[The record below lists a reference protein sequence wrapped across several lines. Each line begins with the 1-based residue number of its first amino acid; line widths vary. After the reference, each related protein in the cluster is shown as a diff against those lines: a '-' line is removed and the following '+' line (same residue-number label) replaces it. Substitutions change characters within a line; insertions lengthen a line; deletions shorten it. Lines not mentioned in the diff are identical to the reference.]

1 MEVIRVL
8 KSKLALIITLLML
21 ICLVLSG
28 CNDNQAND
36 IKAGDAIRFL
46 DGVTVD
52 YSNMFFDDFTGGV
65 DYDSWY
71 IGKQAWGANENG
83 GVIPENVNYTDE
95 GVLLFS
101 GDGGYYTSGDVQ
113 GVGARKDGSLT
124 GGALI
129 SKFVTGPGRY
139 QVKMKVLPRLGAC
152 SAFWTYCFEQSTGG
166 NHEIDIELPGGKD
179 HSSVISFENVL
190 NTNYI
195 TVEMNESQ
203 DVNISN
209 VTGSDTTIALN
220 DGQWHTF
227 GFDWYTD
234 PEMVVYYV
242 DGIVTA
248 VSRIFVPYVQSR
260 VWLGVWFPNNTGFV
274 GDANFESDIM
284 SVDYVQYIPFLD
296 QPCQSYD
303 PPISSSQVAAADEYP
318 VAPVSTA
325 VVNKISNGNFEYVL
339 DHNVDGYGWVMDA
352 RYLFSDEETKIRNEI
367 RQQVIDENGELT
379 SQEVNRI
386 VAERYREKERE
397 ILSIGV
403 NEMCSISNGIGYR
416 DSCGLHLT
424 DLGLLRQ
431 VIDGVYANFNLNL
444 QFKSKGVGKVI
455 IQFETEGGLSVISE
469 QLLDVDDAEFTAHSL
484 QVKAPVGTR
493 QVTILI
499 TSVYGGELFA
509 DDFVLNIN

>member
-1 MEVIRVL
+1 MI
-8 KSKLALIITLLML
+8 KKLALL
-21 ICLVLSG
+21 IALVLLCCVALVG
-28 CNDNQAND
+28 CNVNGSAE
-36 IKAGDAIRFL
+36 IKAGDTIRFL
-46 DGVTVD
+46 DGVDVD
-52 YSNMFFDDFTGGV
+52 YDNMFFDDFTGGV

-95 GVLLFS
+95 GVLVFS
-101 GDGGYYTSGDVQ
+101 GNGGYYTSADVQ

-152 SAFWTYCFEQSTGG
+152 SAFWTYCDDTKGG

-203 DVNISN
+203 DVNVSS
-209 VTGSDTTIALN
+209 VTGSDKTIALN
-220 DGQWHTF
+220 DGEFHTF

-242 DGIVTA
+242 DGVVTA
-248 VSRIFVPYVQSR
+248 VSRIFVPYMTAR
-260 VWLGVWFPNNTGFV
+260 LWLGVWFPNNTGFV
-274 GDANFESDIM
+274 GDANFESDVM
-284 SVDYVQYIPFLD
+284 EVDYVQYIPFLN
-296 QPCQSYD
+296 QPCQTFT
-303 PPISSSQVAAADEYP
+303 PVISNSQVADKDEYP
-318 VAPVSTA
+318 SAPVSTA

-339 DHNVDGYGWVMDA
+339 NHEAEGYGWNLDA
-352 RYLFSDEETKIRNEI
+352 RYLFAAETAALREEI
-367 RQQVIDENGELT
+367 RKQVSEENPNLS
-379 SQEVNRI
+379 SQEVNKI
-386 VAERYREKERE
+386 VAERYRERERE
-397 ILSIGV
+397 ILSV
-403 NEMCSISNGIGYR
+403 SAREMCFIENGLGYR
-416 DSCGLHLT
+416 DSCGARIS

-431 VIDGVYANFNLNL
+431 VIDGVYADFNLDL
-444 QFKSKGVGKVI
+444 RFRCKGKGKI
-455 IQFETEGGLSVISE
+455 ILQFETEGGLSVIE
-469 QLLDVDDAEFTAHSL
+469 EAVLDVNDNEYTLRSL
-484 QVKAPVGTR
+484 KATAPVGTR
-493 QVTILI
+493 QVTVIV

-509 DDFVLNIN
+509 DEFVLNIN

>member
-1 MEVIRVL
+1 M
-8 KSKLALIITLLML
+8 KNKLAVVIALLMILCL
-21 ICLVLSG
+21 ILSG
-28 CNDNQAND
+28 CDVD
-36 IKAGDAIRFL
+36 GTTGIKAGDAIKFL

-52 YSNMFFDDFTGGV
+52 YSNMFFDDFTDGV

-95 GVLLFS
+95 GVLILS
-101 GDGGYYTSGDVQ
+101 GNGGYYTSGDVQ

-124 GGALI
+124 GGAII

-152 SAFWTYCFEQSTGG
+152 SAMWTYCFEQSTGG

-203 DVNISN
+203 DVNVSS
-209 VTGSDTTIALN
+209 VAGSSDTIALN

-227 GFDWYTD
+227 GFDWYTN

-248 VSRIFVPYVQSR
+248 VSKIFVPYVQAR
-260 VWLGVWFPNNTGFV
+260 LWLGVWFPNNTGFV

-284 SVDYVQYIPFLD
+284 SVDYIQYIPFLD
-296 QPCQSYD
+296 QPCQEYD
-303 PPISSSQVAAADEYP
+303 PAISSSQVAAKEEYP
-318 VAPVSTA
+318 MAPVSTA

-339 DHNVDGYGWVMDA
+339 DHNTEGYGWTFDA
-352 RYLFSDEETKIRNEI
+352 RYLFADESNKIRNEI
-367 RQQVIDENGELT
+367 REQVSTENPNLSAQEL
-379 SQEVNRI
+379 NKI
-386 VAERYREKERE
+386 VAERYRAKEKE
-397 ILSIGV
+397 ILSVGAR
-403 NEMCSISNGIGYR
+403 EMCYIQNGLGYHE
-416 DSCGLHLT
+416 SCGAYIS

-431 VIDGVYANFNLNL
+431 VIDGVYADFNINL
-444 QFKSKGVGKVI
+444 QFKSKGIGKI
-455 IQFETEGGLSVISE
+455 ILQFETESGLSIIKE
-469 QLLDVDDAEFTAHSL
+469 EILDVNDTQYTLHTLAA
-484 QVKAPVGTR
+484 KAPQGTR
-493 QVTILI
+493 QVTVVVA
-499 TSVYGGELFA
+499 SVYGGELFI
-509 DDFVLNIN
+509 DDFILNIN